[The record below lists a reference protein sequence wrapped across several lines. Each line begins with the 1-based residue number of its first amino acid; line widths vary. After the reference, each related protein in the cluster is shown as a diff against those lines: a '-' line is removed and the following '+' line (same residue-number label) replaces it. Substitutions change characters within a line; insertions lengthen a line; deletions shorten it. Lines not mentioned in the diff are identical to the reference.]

1 VTVIVLQL
9 PANGYRCLDFCR
21 LYYRSCLIVK
31 DTCRI
36 SSQLAALH
44 QLESPLSCFI
54 TGLISLSS
62 SCIWTRCQ
70 VGALFCKTAMVLV
83 SVHCLLERCGSCG
96 QLPRLMRCFVKRR
109 WYFVLLKFLN
119 YEIVDRCLIP
129 CYILLHAIQ
138 ANVMKFVTGQFTSLF
153 NLDELKVKGK
163 PV

>member
-1 VTVIVLQL
+1 MWI
-9 PANGYRCLDFCR
+9 
-21 LYYRSCLIVK
+21 
-31 DTCRI
+31 
-36 SSQLAALH
+36 
-44 QLESPLSCFI
+44 
-54 TGLISLSS
+54 
-62 SCIWTRCQ
+62 RCQ

-83 SVHCLLERCGSCG
+83 SVHCSLERCGSCG
-96 QLPRLMRCFVKRR
+96 QLPRLMRCLVKRR

-138 ANVMKFVTGQFTSLF
+138 ANVMKFVAGQFTSLF